1 MPSKQKIKEL
11 QQKFQKTKPISKYE
25 LDLSLEDA
33 ARIDFYNRDK
43 YKKAEKQAQKKLAL
57 GEIRID
63 HSPYYIYKVKDD
75 YTGKV
80 ECMASPLGK
89 GDDVFS
95 NEDWSSY
102 RMTHGGSKFRKAAE
116 ICDEIYSDENTKW

>member
-1 MPSKQKIKEL
+1 MTSKERIKEL
-11 QQKFQKTKPISKYE
+11 QQKFQKAKPILKE
-25 LDLSLEDA
+25 DLGMALFQA
-33 ARIDFYNRDK
+33 GMIDVNKHDK
-43 YKKAEKQAQKKLAL
+43 YKKTEKQLQRELSL

-63 HSPYYIYKVKDD
+63 HSPYYIYKVQDN

-116 ICDEIYSDENTKW
+116 ICDEIYSDE